1 MSRTTKEINKVT
13 GAVIAIS
20 IRLILLALIVLLL
33 YEGVTKGYEFGHEIF
48 YASAMEEKP
57 GRDIDITVE
66 KGTSIASVAKLLK
79 EKGLIASPYS
89 LMIQAEFFNYKANP
103 GSYTLNTSMTS
114 RDILQMMNENTEKKE
129 GKDDSK

>member
-1 MSRTTKEINKVT
+1 MSRTTNEINKVT

-57 GRDIDITVE
+57 GRDIDIKVE
-66 KGTSIASVAKLLK
+66 KGDSIASVAKLLK
-79 EKGLIASPYS
+79 EKGLITNSYS
-89 LMIQAEFFNYKANP
+89 LMIQAKFFNYKANS

>member
-1 MSRTTKEINKVT
+1 MSRTTNEINKVT

-48 YASAMEEKP
+48 YASAMEAKP
-57 GRDIDITVE
+57 GRDIDIKVE
-66 KGTSIASVAKLLK
+66 KGASITSVAKLLK
-79 EKGLIASPYS
+79 EKGLITNPYS
-89 LMIQAEFFNYKANP
+89 LIIQAEFFNYKANS

>member
-57 GRDIDITVE
+57 GRDINITVE

>member
-1 MSRTTKEINKVT
+1 MSRTTNEINKVT

-57 GRDIDITVE
+57 GRDIDIKVE
-66 KGTSIASVAKLLK
+66 KGDSIASVAKLLK
-79 EKGLIASPYS
+79 EKGLINNSYS
-89 LMIQAEFFNYKANP
+89 LMIQAEFFNYKANS

>member
-48 YASAMEEKP
+48 YASAVEEKP

-79 EKGLIASPYS
+79 EKGLISSPFS
-89 LMIQAEFFNYKANP
+89 VMIQAEFFNYKANP

>member
-1 MSRTTKEINKVT
+1 MSRTTNEINKVT

-57 GRDIDITVE
+57 GRDIDIKVE
-66 KGTSIASVAKLLK
+66 KGDSIANVAKLLK
-79 EKGLIASPYS
+79 EKGLITNSYS
-89 LMIQAEFFNYKANP
+89 LMIQAKFFNYKANS

>member
-1 MSRTTKEINKVT
+1 MSRTTNEINKVT

-48 YASAMEEKP
+48 YASAVEEKP

-79 EKGLIASPYS
+79 EKGLISSPFS
-89 LMIQAEFFNYKANP
+89 VMIQAEFFNYKANP

>member
-33 YEGVTKGYEFGHEIF
+33 YEGVTKGYEFGHDIF
-48 YASAMEEKP
+48 YASAMEAEP
-57 GRDIDITVE
+57 GQDKEIKVE
-66 KGTSIASVAKLLK
+66 KGTSIAGVAKLLK
-79 EKGLIASPYS
+79 EKGLIANEYS
-89 LMIQAEFFNYKANP
+89 LIIQAKFFNYKANP

-114 RDILQMMNENTEKKE
+114 RDILQMMNENTEEKE
-129 GKDDSK
+129 SKDDSK

>member
-1 MSRTTKEINKVT
+1 MSRTTNEINKVT

-48 YASAMEEKP
+48 YASAMEEEP

-66 KGTSIASVAKLLK
+66 KGTTIASIAKLLK
-79 EKGLIASPYS
+79 EKGLIASPFS
-89 LMIQAEFFNYKANP
+89 VMIQAEFFNYKANP
-103 GSYTLNTSMTS
+103 GSYTFNTSMTS